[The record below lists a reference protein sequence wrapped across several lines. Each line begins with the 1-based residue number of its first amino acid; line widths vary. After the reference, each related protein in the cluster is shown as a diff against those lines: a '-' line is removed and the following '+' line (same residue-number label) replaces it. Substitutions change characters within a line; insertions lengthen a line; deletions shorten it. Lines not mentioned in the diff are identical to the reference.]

1 MYELTYGNSE
11 SEEFISYFSSEKEA
25 IHYIIDFLD
34 EYYPNYPYIRVIDGK
49 EETEIDYGSH
59 HWFYWIKKIEGPIK
73 IEEDFIKVTL
83 IPDYEPTGELDGYI
97 VEELSYDPLLAEF
110 KSGDDEIDS
119 EFLLF
124 HEDWV
129 YVFNRDE
136 EEGTTSGCGVAE
148 GDDIFEL
155 FGITLVNVIRKKKNK
170 MEEYI
175 RLQKGEEKDGV

>member
-1 MYELTYGNSE
+1 MYELIYGNSE

-34 EYYPNYPYIRVIDGK
+34 EYHPNYPYIRIIHRK
-49 EETEIDYGSH
+49 EETKIDYGSH
-59 HWFYWIKKIEGPIK
+59 HWFYWIKKIEGPIR

-83 IPDYEPTGELDGYI
+83 VPDYEETGELDGYI

-110 KSGDDEIDS
+110 KSGEDIIDR

-124 HEDWV
+124 RKDWV
-129 YVFNRDE
+129 YVSSNNE
-136 EEGTTSGCGVAE
+136 EKATTSSCGVAE

-155 FGITLVNVIRKKKNK
+155 YGIVLANVIRKKKNQMK
-170 MEEYI
+170 EYI

>member
-155 FGITLVNVIRKKKNK
+155 FGITLVNVIRKKKNQMK
-170 MEEYI
+170 EYI
-175 RLQKGEEKDGV
+175 ESQRKQ

>member
-1 MYELTYGNSE
+1 MYELVYGNSK
-11 SEEFISYFSSEKEA
+11 SEEFIGYFSSEKEA
-25 IHYIIDFLD
+25 INHIIDFLD
-34 EYYPNYPYIRVIDGK
+34 KHHYKYPYIRVIHRK

-83 IPDYEPTGELDGYI
+83 VPDYEETGELDGYI

-110 KSGDDEIDS
+110 KSGDYETDS
-119 EFLLF
+119 EFLSF
-124 HEDWV
+124 REDWV
-129 YVFNRDE
+129 NVFNSDKE
-136 EEGTTSGCGVAE
+136 YGTTSTCGVAE

-155 FGITLVNVIRKKKNK
+155 FGITLVNVIRKKKNQMK
-170 MEEYI
+170 EYI

>member
-1 MYELTYGNSE
+1 MYELIYGNSK
-11 SEEFISYFSSEKEA
+11 SEEFIGYFSSEKEA
-25 IHYIIDFLD
+25 INYIIDFLD
-34 EYYPNYPYIRVIDGK
+34 KHYSNYPYIRVIHRE

-59 HWFYWIKKIEGPIK
+59 YWFYWIKKIEGPIK

-83 IPDYEPTGELDGYI
+83 IPDYEETGELDGYI
-97 VEELSYDPLLAEF
+97 VEELSYDPLLARF

-155 FGITLVNVIRKKKNK
+155 YGITLVNVIRKKKNQMK
-170 MEEYI
+170 EYI
-175 RLQKGEEKDGV
+175 ESQQKQ

>member
-59 HWFYWIKKIEGPIK
+59 HWFYWIKRIDGPIR

-83 IPDYEPTGELDGYI
+83 VPNYEPTGELDGYI
-97 VEELSYDPLLAEF
+97 VEELSYDPLLAKF
-110 KSGDDEIDS
+110 KSGNDEIDN
-119 EFLLF
+119 ELLIF
-124 HEDWV
+124 HEDWIE
-129 YVFNRDE
+129 VFNRDE
-136 EEGTTSGCGVAE
+136 EEGTASVCGVEE
-148 GDDIFEL
+148 GDDTFEL
-155 FGITLVNVIRKKKNK
+155 FGITLVNVIRKKKNQMK
-170 MEEYI
+170 EYI
-175 RLQKGEEKDGV
+175 RLQKGEDKDGV

>member
-1 MYELTYGNSE
+1 MYELIYGNRE
-11 SEEFISYFSSEKEA
+11 SEEFIGYFSSEKGA
-25 IHYIIDFLD
+25 INHIIDFLD
-34 EYYPNYPYIRVIDGK
+34 KYHYKYPYIRIIHRK

-97 VEELSYDPLLAEF
+97 VEKLSYDPLLARF

-155 FGITLVNVIRKKKNK
+155 FGITLVNVIRKKKNQMK
-170 MEEYI
+170 EYI
-175 RLQKGEEKDGV
+175 ESQRKQ

>member
-1 MYELTYGNSE
+1 MYELVYGNGK
-11 SEEFISYFSSEKEA
+11 SEEFIGYFSSEKGA
-25 IHYIIDFLD
+25 INHIIDFLD
-34 EYYPNYPYIRVIDGK
+34 KYHYKYPYIRIIHRK

-97 VEELSYDPLLAEF
+97 VEKLSYDPLLARF

-155 FGITLVNVIRKKKNK
+155 FGITLVNVIRKKKNQMK
-170 MEEYI
+170 EYI
-175 RLQKGEEKDGV
+175 ESQRKQ

>member
-25 IHYIIDFLD
+25 LHYIVDFLD
-34 EYYPNYPYIRVIDGK
+34 KYYPNYQYIRVIDRK
-49 EETEIDYGSH
+49 EGTKIDYGSH
-59 HWFYWIKKIEGPIK
+59 KWFYWIKRIDGPIR

-83 IPDYEPTGELDGYI
+83 VPNYEPTGELDGYI

-155 FGITLVNVIRKKKNK
+155 FGITLVNVIRKKKNQMK
-170 MEEYI
+170 EYI
-175 RLQKGEEKDGV
+175 ESQRKQ

>member
-1 MYELTYGNSE
+1 MYELIYGNSK
-11 SEEFISYFSSEKEA
+11 SEEFIGYFSSEKEA
-25 IHYIIDFLD
+25 ISHIIDFLD
-34 EYYPNYPYIRVIDGK
+34 KHHYKYPYIRIIHRK
-49 EETEIDYGSH
+49 KETEIDYGSH

-83 IPDYEPTGELDGYI
+83 VPDYESTGELDGYI
-97 VEELSYDPLLAEF
+97 VEELSYDPLLAKF
-110 KSGDDEIDS
+110 KSGDDEIDR

-155 FGITLVNVIRKKKNK
+155 FGVTLVNVIRKKKSQMK
-170 MEEYI
+170 EYI
-175 RLQKGEEKDGV
+175 RLQKK

>member
-1 MYELTYGNSE
+1 MYELIYRNSE

-25 IHYIIDFLD
+25 IHYIVNYLD
-34 EYYPNYPYIRVIDGK
+34 KCHYNYPYIRIIHRK
-49 EETEIDYGSH
+49 EGTKIDYGSH

-83 IPDYEPTGELDGYI
+83 VPDYETTGELDGYI

-110 KSGDDEIDS
+110 KSGDDEIDR

-124 HEDWV
+124 RKDWV
-129 YVFNRDE
+129 YVFSRDE

-155 FGITLVNVIRKKKNK
+155 FGITLVNVIRKKKNQMK
-170 MEEYI
+170 EYI
-175 RLQKGEEKDGV
+175 RLQKGEDKNGK

>member
-59 HWFYWIKKIEGPIK
+59 HWFYWIKRIDGPIR

-83 IPDYEPTGELDGYI
+83 VPNYEPTGELDGYI
-97 VEELSYDPLLAEF
+97 VEELSYDPLLAKF
-110 KSGDDEIDS
+110 KSGNDEIDN
-119 EFLLF
+119 ELLIF
-124 HEDWV
+124 HEDWIE
-129 YVFNRDE
+129 VFNRDE
-136 EEGTTSGCGVAE
+136 EEGTASVCGVAE
-148 GDDIFEL
+148 GDDSFEL
-155 FGITLVNVIRKKKNK
+155 FGITLLNVIRKKKSQMK
-170 MEEYI
+170 EYI
-175 RLQKGEEKDGV
+175 ESQQKQ

>member
-34 EYYPNYPYIRVIDGK
+34 EYYPNYPCIRVIDEK

-148 GDDIFEL
+148 RDDIFEL